1 MLARLV
7 LGAVLFT
14 SVAASAATPVRAY
27 VVRWAGGDSGKAR
40 ALVAQLD
47 AKFREALAQHGA
59 SVVDGARPP
68 RRAVVLTSRLEVLP
82 GALRLEVV
90 GLRGSDRAVL
100 GTFSLKVS
108 GASRAAQVRA
118 LAKQATLEAAQLAGE

>member
-7 LGAVLFT
+7 VGAVLFT
-14 SVAASAATPVRAY
+14 SLAASAATRAY
-27 VVRWAGGDSGKAR
+27 VVRWAGGDSGEAQE
-40 ALVAQLD
+40 LVAQLD
-47 AKFREALAQHGA
+47 AQLREGLAQRGA
-59 SVVDGARPP
+59 AVVDAAHPT

-82 GALRLEVV
+82 GALKLEVV
-90 GLRGSDRAVL
+90 GLRDRAVL

-118 LAKQATLEAAQLAGE
+118 LAKQATVEAAQLAGE

>member
-7 LGAVLFT
+7 LGAVVFT
-14 SVAASAATPVRAY
+14 SLTASAATPVRAY
-27 VVRWAGGDSGKAR
+27 VVRWAGGDSGEAR

-47 AKFREALAQHGA
+47 AKFREALALHGA
-59 SVVDGARPP
+59 AVIDAARPGHK
-68 RRAVVLTSRLEVLP
+68 AVVLTSRLEVLP

-90 GLRGSDRAVL
+90 GLRDRAVL
-100 GTFSLKVS
+100 GTFSLKAS

-118 LAKQATLEAAQLAGE
+118 LAKQATLEAVQLAGD